1 MRWRKGAKIVAR
13 LGKDQHK
20 AQRLLKFRKC
30 RHEAEFAIQSATFT
44 SRDALGGVT
53 DKSETFA
60 DSVTL

>member
-1 MRWRKGAKIVAR
+1 MRWRKGAKIDVAR

-30 RHEAEFAIQSATFT
+30 RHLHV
-44 SRDALGGVT
+44 SRCTWGVT
-53 DKSETFA
+53 DKAETFA